1 VGQRLL
7 TDWTRNIGDLEDYL
21 VIVSITLIGVFVLI
35 GARMFQP
42 KNKVKSTTSKAKDVL
57 SKVNEETIER
67 LSSELRKSTGRANR
81 LQALRNND
89 SEEEEETPED
99 GRKPVTFEEIQ
110 ALVNTSYPKYA
121 ALLPLLKK
129 QVMDAT
135 KGMTMEEVLGYVKQ
149 FTGNKQ
155 SQGNV
160 ATQDAAGYNPNWA

>member
-1 VGQRLL
+1 VGQKLL
-7 TDWTRNIGDLEDYL
+7 CYWTGNIGGLEDYL
-21 VIVSITLIGVFVLI
+21 IIVSITLIGVFVLI

-67 LSSELRKSTGRANR
+67 LSTELRKSTGRANR
-81 LQALRNND
+81 LQALRNNETD
-89 SEEEEETPED
+89 EEEETPED

-121 ALLPLLKK
+121 ALLPLIKK

-135 KGMTMEEVLGYVKQ
+135 KGMTMGEVLSYVKQ

-155 SQGNV
+155 PQGSIT
-160 ATQDAAGYNPNWA
+160 TQDAAGYNPNWA